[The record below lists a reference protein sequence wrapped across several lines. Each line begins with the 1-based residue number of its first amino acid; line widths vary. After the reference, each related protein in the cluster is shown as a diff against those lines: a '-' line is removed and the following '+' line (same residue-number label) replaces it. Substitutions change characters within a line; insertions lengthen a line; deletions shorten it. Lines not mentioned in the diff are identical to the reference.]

1 VLSVDPAMA
10 GDVWRDRVGVVL
22 HESEPEPALSVRE
35 CLELY
40 AGFSRSPT
48 DIDDTIRPA
57 ATHLQRRP
65 SMTTTDVQ
73 AVERSVSYHAG
84 SIHAVDYPGEE
95 PAIVLLHGFPDDH
108 RSYTKLLPLLSPR
121 RAVAFDFLGYGRSDR
136 SETAGFSVEEHGAQ
150 ITALL
155 DQLNIPRALLV
166 GHDASGPDAVIFAVA
181 HPNRVAGVVLLNTIF
196 GHQPSLRMPEMTRL
210 FADPQLTT
218 LADDMVNDPAQLLW
232 LLQRWS
238 IQWKMDADDS
248 EGVRNSILAQ
258 FYGDANQPAALASI
272 RAWCAL
278 LHDSLNEQDALI
290 DTGALHGM
298 KVPVSIIFGRDDPY
312 LNPSLAAEIAA
323 LFENPSLHIIDDAR
337 HRPQYDRPDVLADLL
352 TQPYRTT

>member
-1 VLSVDPAMA
+1 VLGVDPR
-10 GDVWRDRVGVVL
+10 WRATHGRTGVGVVL
-22 HESEPEPALSVRE
+22 QESEPESALSVRE

-40 AGFSRSPT
+40 AGFYRSPR
-48 DIDDTIRPA
+48 DIDNTIKPA
-57 ATHLQRRP
+57 ATHLERSP
-65 SMTTTDVQ
+65 GMTTTDVQ

-84 SIHAVDYPGEE
+84 SIYAVDSPGEE
-95 PAIVLLHGFPDDH
+95 PAIVLLHGFPDDQ
-108 RSYTKLLPLLSPR
+108 RIYTKLLPLLSPR

-136 SETAGFSVEEHGAQ
+136 SGTAGFSVEEHGAQ

-155 DQLNIPRALLV
+155 DQLNIPRAVLV
-166 GHDASGPDAVIFAVA
+166 GHDASGPDAVIFAVT
-181 HPNRVAGVVLLNTIF
+181 HPNRVAGVVLLNTMF

-238 IQWKMDADDS
+238 IQWKVDADDS

-278 LHDSLNEQDALI
+278 LHDSLDEEDALI
-290 DTGALHGM
+290 DTGALHRIE
-298 KVPVSIIFGRDDPY
+298 VPVSVIFGRDDPY
-312 LNPSLAAEIAA
+312 LNASLAAEIAA

-337 HRPQYDRPDVLADLL
+337 HYPQYDRPDVVAIS
-352 TQPYRTT
+352 